1 MATVVLGFAAA
12 GVMLPFSSGA
22 SVQAEGVR
30 LSLAAGLASDL
41 VEEIAAEDFDQI
53 IGLYDGYVEA
63 AGDLKKSSG
72 VVYSDSSYLGLSRES
87 ECSYVYVGQQSG
99 LSSPDFILVTVRVY
113 YKGRELIELNRLICR

>member
-87 ECSYVYVGQQSG
+87 ECSYVYVAQQSG
-99 LSSPDFILVTVRVY
+99 LSSPDFILVTVSVY

>member
-30 LSLAAGLASDL
+30 LSLAAGLAGDL
-41 VEEIAAEDFDQI
+41 VEEIAAGDFDQI
-53 IGLYDGYVEA
+53 IGLYDECAEA
-63 AGDLKKSSG
+63 EGDLEKSSG